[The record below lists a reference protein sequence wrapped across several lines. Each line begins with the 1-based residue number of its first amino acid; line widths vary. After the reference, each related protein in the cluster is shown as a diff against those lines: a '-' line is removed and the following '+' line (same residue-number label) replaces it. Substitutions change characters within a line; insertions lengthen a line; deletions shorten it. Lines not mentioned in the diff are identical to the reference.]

1 MTRYTVEHPTRYLF
15 FTGKGGVGKTSLA
28 CATALALA
36 QRGKRV
42 LIVSTDPASNL
53 GQVLE
58 CDVGASIAGVPSIPG
73 LSAVNINPDAAA
85 AAYRERVVAPLRA
98 TTSEAAI
105 AQMTEQLSGA
115 CTTEIAAFDEFTK
128 LVTNDDV
135 RSKFDHIIFDT
146 APTGHTLRLLQLPGA
161 WTRFIETNTDGASC
175 LGPLSGLDAHHDQY
189 AATVKALR
197 DPATTT
203 VLLVSRPERSA
214 LTEAGRTSG
223 ELAALGI
230 ENQRLIVNATFS
242 ATDTTDALARALEK
256 RGRDALA
263 ALPDPVRAL
272 PIETVPLRPLN
283 IVGIAALRALLS
295 DTTPSID
302 SSEGGPSEAALP
314 PALGVLVDEIARQ
327 DRGLVMVMG
336 KGGVGKT
343 TIAAAVAVEL
353 ASRGLTVHLS
363 TTDPAAHVAETVAR
377 DVPGLSVSR
386 IDPKAETERYVQHV
400 LATKGKDLDTDGRR
414 VLLEDLRSPCSE
426 EVAVFHAFSR
436 IVNEARRGIVV
447 LDTAPTGHTLLLL
460 DAAGSYHRE
469 VLRTS
474 TIPAERIVTP
484 LMRLEDPGYTKIL
497 LVTLAE
503 PTPVEEAT
511 QLQSDLRRAG
521 IEPFAWVINQS
532 LAAAAV
538 TDPLLRARAAA
549 ERPLIGR
556 VRRELAARTAI
567 VPMLDVPPVGPGA
580 LRAVVHAS
588 PLEAALASA
597 AER

>member
-1 MTRYTVEHPTRYLF
+1 MTRYTIERPTRYLF

-28 CATALALA
+28 CATALVLA
-36 QRGKRV
+36 ERGKRV

-53 GQVLE
+53 AQVLE

-85 AAYRERVVAPLRA
+85 AAYRERVVTPLRA

-128 LVTNDDV
+128 LVTDEV
-135 RSKFDHIIFDT
+135 VQSKFDHVIFDT

-161 WTRFIETNTDGASC
+161 WTRFIETNPDGASC

-189 AATVKALR
+189 AATVTALR

-214 LTEAGRTSG
+214 LTEASRTSG

-242 ATDTTDALARALEK
+242 ATDTTDALARALEQ
-256 RGRDALA
+256 RGRDALE
-263 ALPDPVRAL
+263 ALPDHVRAL

-295 DTTPSID
+295 DTTPSVD

-314 PALGVLVDEIARQ
+314 PALGALVDEIARQ

-377 DVPGLSVSR
+377 DVPGLTVSR
-386 IDPKAETERYVQHV
+386 IDPKAETERYVQRV
-400 LATKGKDLDTDGRR
+400 LATKGKDLDADGRR

-503 PTPVEEAT
+503 PTPVEEAA

-532 LAAAAV
+532 LAAAPV

-549 ERPLIGR
+549 ERPLIDR
-556 VRRELAARTAI
+556 VRRELAGRTAI

-580 LRAVVHAS
+580 LRAVVRAS
-588 PLEAALASA
+588 SPEAASA
-597 AER
+597 A